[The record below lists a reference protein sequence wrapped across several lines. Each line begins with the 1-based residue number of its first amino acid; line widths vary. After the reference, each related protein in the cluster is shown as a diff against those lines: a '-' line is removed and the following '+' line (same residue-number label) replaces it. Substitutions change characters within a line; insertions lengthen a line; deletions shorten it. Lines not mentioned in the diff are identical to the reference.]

1 MTSARF
7 VVAAPGPGR
16 AVRRGVLIVVGLL
29 GLAMVKPWGG
39 AEAPPERPPTQT
51 VARATPVA
59 RPPESPISSI
69 CHESS
74 SWRVATEGSFVGSQI
89 REWGFVV
96 PVAADSP
103 TNPLIPFV
111 VFSFSRLRALG
122 YCAPAD
128 PGRSLDLQ
136 VVVFRLDDSGAST
149 AVAVEREARTPMSS
163 AAGLFSIA
171 DSVVTGPRASPG
183 PEPAASWPPG
193 RYVFA
198 LRGPDFGEIWFG
210 AAIRQPVATAER

>member
-1 MTSARF
+1 M
-7 VVAAPGPGR
+7 
-16 AVRRGVLIVVGLL
+16 RRGVLLVIGLL
-29 GLAMVKPWGG
+29 GVAMVKPWGG
-39 AEAPPERPPTQT
+39 AEAPPERPSTQA
-51 VARATPVA
+51 VARATPVP

-103 TNPLIPFV
+103 SDPLIPFV
-111 VFSFSRLRALG
+111 VFSFTRLRVLG

-128 PGRSLDLQ
+128 PEQSLDLH
-136 VVVFRLDDSGAST
+136 VVVFRLDDSGTST
-149 AVAVEREARTPMSS
+149 AVAVEREARTPMWS

-171 DSVVTGPRASPG
+171 HSAGAGPRASPG
-183 PEPAASWPPG
+183 PEPPASWPPG

-210 AAIRQPVATAER
+210 AAIRQPVATAGL

>member
-1 MTSARF
+1 M
-7 VVAAPGPGR
+7 
-16 AVRRGVLIVVGLL
+16 RRGVIVVIGLL
-29 GLAMVKPWGG
+29 GLAMVKPWG
-39 AEAPPERPPTQT
+39 APEPPPERPATQA
-51 VARATPVA
+51 VARATPVP
-59 RPPESPISSI
+59 RPPESPIGSI

-103 TNPLIPFV
+103 SDPLIPFV
-111 VFSFSRLRALG
+111 VFSFTRLRALG

-128 PGRSLDLQ
+128 PERSLDLH

-149 AVAVEREARTPMSS
+149 TVAVEREARTPMWS

-171 DSVVTGPRASPG
+171 ASAGAGSPASSG

-198 LRGPDFGEIWFG
+198 LHGRDFGEIWFG
-210 AAIRQPVATAER
+210 AAIRQPVATAGL